1 MAEVAINWLAVLLAT
16 IVCFV
21 LGALW
26 FGPLFGKPW
35 MRSLGI
41 DPAAAQQSA
50 KKGMGRM
57 LSITFI
63 LEWIMAMCLAYF
75 IGFIGSETD
84 AVHGM
89 LYGFLTGL
97 PWVGF
102 AITVNSLYESKPMA
116 YIFITGG
123 YWTVAFTLM
132 GLILGAWH

>member
-1 MAEVAINWLAVLLAT
+1 MADVAINWLAVLLAT
-16 IVCFV
+16 VVCFV

-35 MRSLGI
+35 MRSLGM
-41 DPAAAQQSA
+41 DPAAMKQTPP
-50 KKGMGRM
+50 KGLGRI
-57 LSITFI
+57 LGISFV
-63 LEWIMAMCLAYF
+63 LEWVMAMCLAY
-75 IGFIGSETD
+75 FIGSETD
-84 AVHGM
+84 AVHGA

-97 PWVGF
+97 PWVAF

-123 YWTVAFTLM
+123 YWTVSFTLM

>member
-1 MAEVAINWLAVLLAT
+1 MADVAINWKAVLLAT
-16 IVCFV
+16 VVCFV

-35 MRSLGI
+35 MRSLGK
-41 DPAAAQQSA
+41 DPAVAQLA
-50 KKGMGRM
+50 PKIGLRRM

-63 LEWIMAMCLAYF
+63 LEWIMAICLAYF
-75 IGFIGSETD
+75 IGDKDD
-84 AVHGM
+84 AVHGA

-102 AITVNSLYESKPMA
+102 AIAVNALFEQKPA
-116 YIFITGG
+116 NYVFITAG
-123 YWTVAFTLM
+123 YWTAAFTLM

>member
-1 MAEVAINWLAVLLAT
+1 MAEVAINWKAVLLAT
-16 IVCFV
+16 VVCFV

-35 MRSLGI
+35 MRSLGK
-41 DPAAAQQSA
+41 DPAVASQSP
-50 KKGMGRM
+50 KIGLRRM

-63 LEWIMAMCLAYF
+63 LEWVMAICLAYF
-75 IGFIGSETD
+75 IGGTAD
-84 AVHGM
+84 AVHGA

-102 AITVNSLYESKPMA
+102 TIAVNSLYEQKPA
-116 YIFITGG
+116 NYIFITGG